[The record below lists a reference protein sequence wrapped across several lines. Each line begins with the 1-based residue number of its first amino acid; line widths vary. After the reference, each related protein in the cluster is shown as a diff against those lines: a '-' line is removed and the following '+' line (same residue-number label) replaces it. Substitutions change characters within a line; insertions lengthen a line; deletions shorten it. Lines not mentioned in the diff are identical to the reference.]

1 MTDTIKQR
9 ILAKKI
15 ISVCNPDFPT
25 PKMVEFIGETGFD
38 VVFIDCEHSST
49 DFKLVEELTRA
60 ARVANMGSVVRPWTN
75 DPGLINRYLSCGAGG
90 VQVPHV
96 HTPANATAIIEGLR
110 RWGDGNHEDKI
121 LLVMVESQSAI
132 DNLPAFLKMKE
143 IDAYYF
149 GQNDLAESM
158 GFKGQRKHPKVQAT
172 VEDAIKRVAD
182 AGRIAGMNVQED
194 LEAVTHFMRL
204 GLRWINVHQKQFMA
218 RGGKAFLKAVHA
230 G

>member
-1 MTDTIKQR
+1 
-9 ILAKKI
+9 
-15 ISVCNPDFPT
+15 
-25 PKMVEFIGETGFD
+25 
-38 VVFIDCEHSST
+38 
-49 DFKLVEELTRA
+49 
-60 ARVANMGSVVRPWTN
+60 
-75 DPGLINRYLSCGAGG
+75 
-90 VQVPHV
+90 
-96 HTPANATAIIEGLR
+96 
-110 RWGDGNHEDKI
+110 I

-158 GFKGQRKHPKVQAT
+158 GLKGQRKHPKVQAT

-194 LEAVTHFMRL
+194 LEAVSHFMRL

-218 RGGKAFLKAVHA
+218 RGGKAFLQAVH
-230 G
+230 GG